1 MTRAPRWLPL
11 LLSAVLGCA
20 HSPASTTPRRRSPM
34 RHHQD
39 RVSPPTAHAEP
50 LLEQYAQTWRFR
62 LGAPESVRVTPDGR
76 EVLFLRSGARDFVRD
91 LFAFDVA
98 TGVERRLLTASELL
112 GGAEESLTTEERARR
127 QRQRVA
133 ARGIAAFQLS
143 SDGSRILFP
152 LSGKLYV
159 YDRSSRR
166 VRVIAEQGGA
176 PVDPR
181 WSPDGRMVSCVRDGE
196 LHVIDAESGVQRALT
211 SGATAGITHGTAE
224 FVAQEEMDRMAGY
237 WWSPD
242 SATLAYQE
250 TDERE
255 VERFQIADPMHP
267 ERAPDAFAYPRAGR
281 RNAVVRLGLVSV
293 HGGAT
298 TWVQWDRDAFPYL
311 ASVNWEAGAPLTIL
325 VQNRAQTEERLLAV
339 APDGSTRE
347 LLRETDAAWVNIDS
361 SAPRW
366 LPNGEGFLW
375 STERGGRWQL
385 ELRRTDGSLDRVI
398 VAPEVGYRK
407 LIHVDSVRRVVRVL
421 ASDEPTEQ
429 HVVRVSLDAPSTAV
443 RETTQPGEHDA
454 LIGSGGVRVV
464 HRNALIG
471 ASSWM
476 VLRDD
481 AVVGTLA
488 SNIEEPVVP
497 PRVELVQVG
506 DDHLR
511 AAIVRP
517 SDFRDGGRY
526 PVLLMVYGGPH
537 AQMVGSAR
545 GRFVLA
551 QFFAEQ
557 GFVVVS
563 LDGRGTPHRGRD
575 WERAIHQA
583 FGDVPLDDQVRGL
596 HALGARYPELD
607 LGRVGVYGWSFGGY
621 LAALAMLRRSDVFRA
636 GIAGAPVADWR
647 DYDTHYTERY
657 LGVPTGDDDE
667 TYRRS
672 SLLTWADGLR
682 HPLLV
687 LHGTADD
694 NVYFLHGV
702 RLSDALFRAGRTH
715 EFIPLAGSTHSVADP
730 VVATALYRHM
740 AAFLRRNVSEAA
752 R

>member
-1 MTRAPRWLPL
+1 
-11 LLSAVLGCA
+11 
-20 HSPASTTPRRRSPM
+20 M
-34 RHHQD
+34 RHHER
-39 RVSPPTAHAEP
+39 RVSPPTARAEP
-50 LLEQYAQTWRFR
+50 LLAQYAVTWRFR
-62 LGAPESVRVTPDGR
+62 LGAPEAVRVTPDGR

-91 LFAFDVA
+91 LFSFDVA

-112 GGAEESLTTEERARR
+112 GGAEESLTAEERARR
-127 QRQRVA
+127 QRQRMA
-133 ARGIAAFQLS
+133 ARGIASFQLS
-143 SDGSRILFP
+143 SDGGSILFP

-159 YDRSSRR
+159 YDRASQR
-166 VRVIAEQGGA
+166 VRVLADHGGA

-181 WSPDGRMVSCVRDGE
+181 WSPDGRSVSCVRGGE
-196 LHVIDAESGVQRALT
+196 LNVIDAGSGTQRALT
-211 SGATAGITHGTAE
+211 SGATEGITHATAE
-224 FVAQEEMDRMAGY
+224 FVAQEEMERMAGY

-281 RNAVVRLGLVSV
+281 RNAVVRLGLVSAN
-293 HGGAT
+293 GGPT
-298 TWVQWDRDAFPYL
+298 TWAQWDRDAFPYL
-311 ASVNWEAGAPLTIL
+311 ASVTWDAGAPLTIL

-347 LLRETDAAWVNIDS
+347 LLRETDPAWVNIDPS
-361 SAPRW
+361 TPRW
-366 LPNGEGFLW
+366 LPNGGGFLW

-385 ELRRTDGSLDRVI
+385 ELRRADGSLDRVL
-398 VAPEVGYRK
+398 VPPDVGYRR
-407 LIHVDSVRRVVRVL
+407 LINVDSVRRVVRFL
-421 ASDEPTEQ
+421 ASDEPSEQ
-429 HVVRVSLDAPSTAV
+429 HVWRATLDAPSTPE
-443 RETTQPGEHDA
+443 RETTQAGEHDA
-454 LIGSGGVRVV
+454 LVGSGGVRVV
-464 HRNALIG
+464 HRNAL
-471 ASSWM
+471 AEPSTWT

-481 AVVGTLA
+481 AVAGALT
-488 SNIEEPVVP
+488 SNIEEPVVV

-517 SDFRDGGRY
+517 SNYRAGRRY

-537 AQMVGSAR
+537 AQMVGNAR

-575 WERAIHQA
+575 WERAIHRA

-596 HALGARYPELD
+596 QALGARYPELD

-621 LAALAMLRRSDVFRA
+621 LAALALLRRSDVFRA

-730 VVATALYRHM
+730 AVATALYRHM
-740 AAFLRRNVSEAA
+740 ATFLRRNVSGANDG
-752 R
+752 

>member
-1 MTRAPRWLPL
+1 
-11 LLSAVLGCA
+11 
-20 HSPASTTPRRRSPM
+20 
-34 RHHQD
+34 
-39 RVSPPTAHAEP
+39 
-50 LLEQYAQTWRFR
+50 
-62 LGAPESVRVTPDGR
+62 
-76 EVLFLRSGARDFVRD
+76 
-91 LFAFDVA
+91 
-98 TGVERRLLTASELL
+98 
-112 GGAEESLTTEERARR
+112 
-127 QRQRVA
+127 
-133 ARGIAAFQLS
+133 
-143 SDGSRILFP
+143 
-152 LSGKLYV
+152 
-159 YDRSSRR
+159 
-166 VRVIAEQGGA
+166 
-176 PVDPR
+176 
-181 WSPDGRMVSCVRDGE
+181 
-196 LHVIDAESGVQRALT
+196 
-211 SGATAGITHGTAE
+211 
-224 FVAQEEMDRMAGY
+224 
-237 WWSPD
+237 
-242 SATLAYQE
+242 
-250 TDERE
+250 
-255 VERFQIADPMHP
+255 
-267 ERAPDAFAYPRAGR
+267 
-281 RNAVVRLGLVSV
+281 VRLGLVSV
-293 HGGAT
+293 DGGPT
-298 TWVQWDRDAFPYL
+298 TWAQWDRDAFPYL
-311 ASVNWEAGAPLTIL
+311 ASVTWDAGAPLTIL

-347 LLRETDAAWVNIDS
+347 LLRETDPAWVNIDP

-366 LPNGEGFLW
+366 LPNGSGFLW

-385 ELRRTDGSLDRVI
+385 ELRRADGSLDRVI
-398 VAPEVGYRK
+398 VAPEVGYRR
-407 LIHVDSVRRVVRVL
+407 LIHVDNVRRLVRFL
-421 ASDEPTEQ
+421 ASDEPSEQ
-429 HVVRVSLDAPSTAV
+429 HVWRMSLDAPSTPE

-464 HRNALIG
+464 HRNALTE
-471 ASSWM
+471 ASSWT

-481 AVVGTLA
+481 AVAGSLR
-488 SNIEEPVVP
+488 SNIEEPVVV
-497 PRVELVQVG
+497 PRVELVQIG

-517 SDFRDGGRY
+517 SDFRAGQRY

-537 AQMVGSAR
+537 AQMVGNAR

-575 WERAIHQA
+575 WERAIHRA

-596 HALGARYPELD
+596 QALGVRYPELD

-621 LAALAMLRRSDVFRA
+621 LAALATLRRSDVFRA

-657 LGVPTGDDDE
+657 LGVPSGDDDE

-682 HPLLV
+682 RPLLV

-730 VVATALYRHM
+730 AVATTLYRHM
-740 AAFLRRNVSEAA
+740 ATFLRRNVSAAA

>member
-1 MTRAPRWLPL
+1 MPQQAR
-11 LLSAVLGCA
+11 
-20 HSPASTTPRRRSPM
+20 
-34 RHHQD
+34 

-98 TGVERRLLTASELL
+98 TGAERRLLTAAELL
-112 GGAEESLTTEERARR
+112 GGAEESLTAEERARR
-127 QRQRVA
+127 QRQRMA
-133 ARGIAAFQLS
+133 ARGIASFQLS
-143 SDGSRILFP
+143 SDGGSILFP
-152 LSGKLYV
+152 LSGRLHV
-159 YDRSSRR
+159 YERASRR
-166 VRVIAEQGGA
+166 VRVIADHGGP

-181 WSPDGRMVSCVRDGE
+181 WSPDGRKVSCVRGGE
-196 LHVIDAESGVQRALT
+196 LHVIDAESGVQHALT
-211 SGATAGITHGTAE
+211 SGATEGVTHATAE

-267 ERAPDAFAYPRAGR
+267 ERAPEAFAYPRAGR

-293 HGGAT
+293 SGGPT
-298 TWVQWDRDAFPYL
+298 TWARWDREAFPYL
-311 ASVNWEAGAPLTIL
+311 ASVTWDAGAPLTIL
-325 VQNRAQTEERLLAV
+325 VQNRAQTEERLLTV

-347 LLRETDAAWVNIDS
+347 LLRETDAAWVNIDPT
-361 SAPRW
+361 APRW
-366 LPNGEGFLW
+366 LADGSGFLW
-375 STERGGRWQL
+375 STEREGRWRL
-385 ELRRTDGSLDRVI
+385 ELRRADGSLDRVI
-398 VAPEVGYRK
+398 VAAEVGYRR
-407 LIHVDSVRRVVRVL
+407 LIHVDNARRVVRVL
-421 ASDEPTEQ
+421 ASDEPSEQ
-429 HVVRVSLDAPSTAV
+429 HVVRVSLDAPSAAV

-454 LIGSGGVRVV
+454 IVGSSGVRVV
-464 HRNALIG
+464 HRNALTE
-471 ASSWM
+471 ASSWT

-481 AVVGTLA
+481 AVAGTLT
-488 SNIEEPVVP
+488 SNVEEPVVA
-497 PRVELVQVG
+497 PRVELAQVG

-511 AAIVRP
+511 AAVVRP
-517 SDFRDGGRY
+517 SDHRAGRRY

-537 AQMVGSAR
+537 AQMVGGAR
-545 GRFVLA
+545 GRFLLA
-551 QFFAEQ
+551 QYFAEQ
-557 GFVVVS
+557 GFVVVC
-563 LDGRGTPHRGRD
+563 LDGRGTPNRGHD
-575 WERAIHQA
+575 WERAIHRG
-583 FGDVPLDDQVRGL
+583 FGEVPLDDQVRGL
-596 HALGARYPELD
+596 RALGARYPELD
-607 LGRVGVYGWSFGGY
+607 LTRVGVYGWSFGGY

-657 LGVPTGDDDE
+657 LGVPAGDDDE

-672 SLLTWADGLR
+672 SLLTWVEGLQR
-682 HPLLV
+682 PLLV

-702 RLSDALFRAGRTH
+702 RLSDALFRAGRSH
-715 EFIPLAGSTHSVADP
+715 EFVPLAGSTHSVADP
-730 VVATALYRHM
+730 AVATALYRNM
-740 AAFLRRNVSEAA
+740 ATFLRRNVSAAA